1 MPTTDCT
8 KLHIQKSLRTKM
20 EHFTTEE
27 NEAIRKIFNQ
37 FDANNDGGICRT
49 ELFKLTLALN
59 DPLSDA
65 DLADFMQSIDT
76 DHSGNISFDEFIQYW
91 GNN

>member
-1 MPTTDCT
+1 
-8 KLHIQKSLRTKM
+8 M

-37 FDANNDGGICRT
+37 FDANNDGGICRS
-49 ELFKLTLALN
+49 ELSKLTLALN

-65 DLADFMQSIDT
+65 DLADFMRSIDT
-76 DHSGNISFDEFIQYW
+76 DHSGNISFDEFIMYPT
-91 GNN
+91 GETIK